1 MRRRLLQFG
10 LACLALTLLAA
21 GMFEVREQQRQD
33 EYVRAVTREALA
45 GVPADDFDAKVLA
58 LRDYVRTHVR
68 NIEFKGLTRP
78 FLRDTA
84 ADTLRTGKGRCGEA
98 ARVFVN
104 MARAAGIS
112 AQRLYLEGEKSHVIA
127 VVVRDDGAVLIVDSS
142 ADPTYFQDVEPLSA
156 LSKHNEFRTF
166 SSWRRTRALRS
177 LPSNF
182 VSLGPLAYLF
192 ENPHALLA
200 CLCFLASAATF
211 TLAAYAARRLL
222 SGRPHLTHRGFQ
234 MPASARA
241 VAAATEISRG

>member
-1 MRRRLLQFG
+1 MTRRLLPAA
-10 LACLALTLLAA
+10 LACLALSLLAA
-21 GMFEVREQQRQD
+21 GLFEAREQQRQD
-33 EYVRAVTREALA
+33 EHVRAATREALA
-45 GVPADDFDAKVLA
+45 NVPEGNFDAKVIA

-104 MARAAGIS
+104 MARAAGIP
-112 AQRLYLEGEKSHVIA
+112 AQRLYLEGEKSHVIS
-127 VVVRDDGAVLIVDSS
+127 VVGREDGAVLIADSS
-142 ADPTYFQDVEPLSA
+142 ADPFYFHELEPLNAITSRP
-156 LSKHNEFRTF
+156 EFRTY
-166 SSWRRTRALRS
+166 STWRRTRALRA

-200 CLCFLASAATF
+200 CFCFFASAAT
-211 TLAAYAARRLL
+211 LALALLAARRLP
-222 SGRPHLTHRGFQ
+222 RFAEKDFHAH
-234 MPASARA
+234 PAFEA
-241 VAAATEISRG
+241 